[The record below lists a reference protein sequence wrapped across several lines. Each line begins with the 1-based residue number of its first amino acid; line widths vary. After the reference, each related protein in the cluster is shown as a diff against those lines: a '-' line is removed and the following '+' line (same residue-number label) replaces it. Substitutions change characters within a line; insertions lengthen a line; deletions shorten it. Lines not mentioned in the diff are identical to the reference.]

1 MIVEAADVDVDS
13 IGSTITV
20 VRSVGVIDDGVPVVL
35 TQAKAVVE
43 DAEAVM
49 PMIDVFEHTETQ
61 ASSYATSRQC

>member
-1 MIVEAADVDVDS
+1 MEAADVDVDS